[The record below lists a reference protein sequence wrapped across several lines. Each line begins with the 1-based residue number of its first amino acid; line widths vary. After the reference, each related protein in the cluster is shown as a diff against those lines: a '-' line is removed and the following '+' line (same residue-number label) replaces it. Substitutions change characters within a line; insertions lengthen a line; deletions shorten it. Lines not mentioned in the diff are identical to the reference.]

1 MSEVKAPAIDKADC
15 EREPIHIPGAIQPHG
30 YLFVLDATNYA
41 VVAVSRNAA
50 AAFDLSPAD
59 MLGRPVSDF
68 LASSLLHPLDEML
81 ALRDRA
87 PPFCVAMRTPSRSY
101 DLDGV
106 IRAGD
111 GVILLELEV
120 GASAEWALRL
130 FGQVRSA
137 IERIRHSPSKE
148 AACQALTEEVRRLC
162 GFERVMAYRFDDDWN
177 GLVVAED
184 RAAGAQSYLGHAFP
198 ASDIPPQARALY
210 LRNTVRIIPN
220 AGYQLS
226 PIVPSV
232 HPATGQ
238 PFDLSDVTL
247 RSVSP
252 IHLEYLANM
261 GVMASMSVSIVLDNR
276 LWGLVACHH
285 DSPRTVP
292 QSVLQSC
299 DLLAQTTAWC
309 LESIERAAAAVS
321 LAAVRRLYPDLERDE
336 HPDFRDRLAVIG
348 TSLLAATR
356 SHGVAIWKPEGVWG
370 MGLRPSNRQL
380 EALAAWLRHNGQDHV
395 TTDRLSELYPADGLV
410 ALASGMVAARLGAGW
425 LFWFRGEW
433 PHSLTWAGRPNG
445 ATRDAGTGRINPRK
459 SFASWRQKVR
469 GRSEPWTVA
478 DLSAADEAETL
489 VLRAIMSDNVRQLVE
504 SEQALREA
512 KRFAEAATRAK
523 SQFLAQM
530 SHEIRTPLNGVLGM
544 AQVMGSEALSNQQR
558 DRLGVIQKSGAGL
571 LTVLNDILDL
581 SKIEAGQLD
590 LEDVL
595 FDIKEVA
602 ADAFDVFQSIAAAKG
617 ISLVLDISDEAQGAW
632 RGDPVRLRQVIS
644 NLVSNALKFTSEGE
658 VHVTVDAPFRSGA
671 KILTIAVADTGIG
684 VPAEALPRL
693 FEPFVQ
699 ADSTT
704 TRRFGGTGLG
714 LTICRDIAERMG
726 GGISVRSVVGKG
738 TVFDVSLPLVWEGAI
753 EQRSEAGPVE
763 TEEQADVSSLRI
775 LAAEDNE
782 TNQVVLKAVLG
793 SLGVSV
799 TIVDNGR
806 RAVDAW
812 ASGQFDLVL
821 MDVEMPVLDGVH
833 ATSEIRR
840 IEAECGQQRTPVI
853 AFSANAMKHQVAE
866 YLAAGFDGYLAKPVV
881 VTELYAVLSSAVA
894 TKNRGLVP
902 RRRRGR
908 SRNAN
913 RVSAMATL

>member
-15 EREPIHIPGAIQPHG
+15 ASEPIHIPGAIQPHG
-30 YLFVLDATNYA
+30 YLFVLDATNHA

-50 AAFDLSPAD
+50 DAFDLSPAD
-59 MLGRPVSDF
+59 MLGRPASDF
-68 LASSLLHPLDEML
+68 LASRTPDALDDIL
-81 ALRDRA
+81 ARQDSA
-87 PPFCVAMRTPSRSY
+87 PAFRVAMRTPSRSD

-120 GASAEWALRL
+120 GASAQWESRL
-130 FGQVRSA
+130 FGEVRSA
-137 IERIRHSPSKE
+137 IERIRHSPSTE

-184 RAAGAQSYLGHAFP
+184 CAAGAHSYLGHAFP
-198 ASDIPPQARALY
+198 ASDVPPQARALY
-210 LRNTVRIIPN
+210 LRNTVRIIPD
-220 AGYQLS
+220 AGYQPS
-226 PIVPSV
+226 PIVPPV

-238 PFDLSDVTL
+238 PIDLSDVTL

-261 GVMASMSVSIVLDNR
+261 GVMASMSVSIVRDNR

-285 DSPRTVP
+285 NSPRILP

-299 DLLAQTTAWC
+299 ALLAQATAWH
-309 LESIERAAAAVS
+309 LESNERAAAAVS
-321 LAAVRRLYPDLERDE
+321 LAAVRRLYPHLERDE
-336 HPDFRDRLAVIG
+336 HPDFRDSLAMVG
-348 TSLLAATR
+348 TSLLATTR
-356 SHGVAIWKPEGVWG
+356 SHGMAIWQPEGVWAI
-370 MGLRPSNRQL
+370 GLRPSDRQVH
-380 EALAAWLRHNGQDHV
+380 ALAAWLTQAGQDHV
-395 TTDRLSELYPADGLV
+395 TTDRLSELYPVGGLV

-433 PHSLTWAGRPNG
+433 PRSITWAGRPDG

-459 SFASWRQKVR
+459 SFASWRRKVR

-478 DLSAADEAETL
+478 DLSAAEEVETL
-489 VLRAIMSDNVRQLVE
+489 VLRAIMSDKVRQLVE
-504 SEQALREA
+504 SEKALREA
-512 KRFAEAATRAK
+512 KQFAETATRAK
-523 SQFLAQM
+523 SRFLAQM

-544 AQVMGSEALSNQQR
+544 AQVMASDALSDQQR
-558 DRLGVIQKSGAGL
+558 DRLRVIQKSGAGL
-571 LTVLNDILDL
+571 LTVLDDILDL

-590 LEDVL
+590 LENVI

-602 ADAFDVFQSIAAAKG
+602 GDALDVFQSIASAKA
-617 ISLVLDISDEAQGAW
+617 ISLVLDISDDAQGAW
-632 RGDPVRLRQVIS
+632 RGDPVRLRQVIG
-644 NLVSNALKFTSEGE
+644 NLVSNALKFTSQGE
-658 VHVTVDAPFRSGA
+658 VSVTVDAQLRDGA

-684 VPAEALPRL
+684 VPAGALSRL

-699 ADSTT
+699 ADNTT

-714 LTICRDIAERMG
+714 LTICRDIAELMG

-738 TVFDVSLPLVWEGAI
+738 TVFDVTLPLIWEGAI
-753 EQRSEAGPVE
+753 QERPEAGPVE
-763 TEEQADVSSLRI
+763 TEEQADVSSLRV
-775 LAAEDNE
+775 LAADDNE

-793 SLGVSV
+793 SLGLSV
-799 TIVDNGR
+799 TIVDDGR
-806 RAVDAW
+806 RAVDVW

-821 MDVEMPVLDGVH
+821 MDIEMPILDGLH
-833 ATSEIRR
+833 AISEIRR
-840 IEAECGQQRTPVI
+840 KEAERGQQRTTAI

-866 YLAAGFDGYLAKPVV
+866 YLAAGFDGHLAKPVV
-881 VTELYAVLSSAVA
+881 VTELCAVLNSAVA
-894 TKNRGLVP
+894 KRTERLPDV
-902 RRRRGR
+902 
-908 SRNAN
+908 
-913 RVSAMATL
+913 V